1 VQFCVIHLLHRSAP
15 WETIEAL
22 LWNGGEDGGLA
33 MPVTPA
39 PLACNKPSHCSPLT
53 MTMTSGICSTAKS
66 IPTSTI
72 ANATLSKSDG
82 SKTSSRSKISSWK
95 SEEKVKLEEDM
106 KVEQDVKPDQGV
118 KMGGRSPVLPYYVD

>member
-1 VQFCVIHLLHRSAP
+1 MAALSLPMLLFLHPFLPQIIFDCGQARPIAKSAK
-15 WETIEAL
+15 
-22 LWNGGEDGGLA
+22 
-33 MPVTPA
+33 PA
-39 PLACNKPSHCSPLT
+39 PSACNDPSHCPPLT
-53 MTMTSGICSTAKS
+53 RTMTSGICSTAKS